1 MKLMNKILF
10 NNDKNI
16 TSQSVIWN
24 LIASL
29 LNAIISAYM
38 LMIVTRYIGIKEG
51 GIIAIAATLAYQLL
65 IIGNYGMRNYQA
77 TDTKRNYSF
86 TEYLYSRYITSIL
99 MILAMFIIVFYNGY
113 NMHKSLVIIGFVLFK
128 WVDAI
133 EDVYHG
139 FYQQNNRLDVGGR
152 EQSYRYVFSL
162 IVFTVATIITKD
174 IVISCMLTFI
184 LSLLFFVIVN
194 HYIKKHF
201 KLETKVIKKNIYKLL
216 MDCFPLF
223 ISTYLYLYIC
233 NAPKYAIDTVSTD
246 VIQSYFG
253 VIFMPVFII
262 NLISTLIYRP
272 ILTNMAE
279 KWNSNKHKFLMSVY
293 KQIGIIVALTVLAVI
308 GAYLLGTQV
317 LGFVYKMDL
326 SSYKTELCLLMIGG
340 GFNAFIGYMLS
351 VITIIRSQKS
361 IIFGYIFVAL
371 ISFFFSNGMIKN
383 YEIMGAALLY
393 LILTVTLGLYFIIIF
408 ILKFNNKKQNKTK

>member
-1 MKLMNKILF
+1 MKLMDKILF

-16 TSQSVIWN
+16 ERQSVIWN

-65 IIGNYGMRNYQA
+65 IIGNYGMRNFQA

-99 MILAMFIIVFYNGY
+99 MIITMFIIVFYNGY
-113 NMHKSLVIIGFVLFK
+113 NIHKSLIIIGFVLFK

-162 IVFTVATIITKD
+162 IVFTIVTMITKD
-174 IVISCMLTFI
+174 LVISCIITFVS
-184 LSLLFFVIVN
+184 SLLFFIIIN
-194 HYIKKHF
+194 NYMKKHF
-201 KLETKVIKKNIYKLL
+201 KFETKLKKKNIYKVLI
-216 MDCFPLF
+216 DCFPLF

-246 VIQSYFG
+246 VVQSYFG
-253 VIFMPVFII
+253 VLFMPVFII

-272 ILTNMAE
+272 MLTSMAE
-279 KWNSNKHKFLMSVY
+279 KWNTNKHKFLMSVY
-293 KQIGIIVALTVLAVI
+293 KQIVIIVALTLFAII
-308 GAYLLGTQV
+308 GSYLLGTQL
-317 LGFVYKMDL
+317 LGIVYKMDL
-326 SSYKTELCLLMIGG
+326 SSYKEELCLLMIGG

-351 VITIIRSQKS
+351 IITIIRSQKS
-361 IIFGYIFVAL
+361 VIFGYVFVSL
-371 ISFFFSNGMIKN
+371 ISFIFANNMIKS
-383 YEIMGAALLY
+383 YGIMGAALLY
-393 LILTVTLGLYFIIIF
+393 TTLTVILGIYFIIIF
-408 ILKFNNKKQNKTK
+408 IIRFNKKSKKKK